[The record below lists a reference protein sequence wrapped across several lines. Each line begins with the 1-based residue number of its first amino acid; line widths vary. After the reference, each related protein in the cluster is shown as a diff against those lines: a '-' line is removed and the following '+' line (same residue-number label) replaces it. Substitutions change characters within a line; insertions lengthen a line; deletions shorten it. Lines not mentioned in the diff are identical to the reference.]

1 MARFI
6 QIAMGS
12 AAELSYHLLVA
23 RDLSFIDPQR
33 WGHLEEGVSEV
44 SRMLSALSQRLKERD
59 TGAPSELKAKG

>member
-23 RDLSFIDPQR
+23 RDLSFIDPPR
-33 WGHLEEGVSEV
+33 WAHLEEGVSEV
-44 SRMLSALSQRLKERD
+44 SRMLSVLSQRIKERD
-59 TGAPSELKAKG
+59 APPPTELKAKG